1 MARILFISDNILN
14 EGLGIMY
21 LSSYLKA
28 NGHDVDLTL
37 LQDYKRFDDL
47 VDYVEEADPD
57 LVGFS
62 AMTPQVEQ
70 FRPVSRLIKE
80 KTGRTII
87 WGGAHCMFMSED
99 IMNYG
104 CVDIICMGDGE
115 EALLDRCVDRGTNC
129 ASRSVDRSTGAG
141 FLVECQPGFSGDL
154 RAIALGLD
162 GVRLQM
168 AKCVA
173 HVACLG

>member
-47 VDYVEEADPD
+47 VDYVEEADTD

-62 AMTPQVEQ
+62 AMTP
-70 FRPVSRLIKE
+70 
-80 KTGRTII
+80 
-87 WGGAHCMFMSED
+87 
-99 IMNYG
+99 
-104 CVDIICMGDGE
+104 
-115 EALLDRCVDRGTNC
+115 
-129 ASRSVDRSTGAG
+129 
-141 FLVECQPGFSGDL
+141 
-154 RAIALGLD
+154 
-162 GVRLQM
+162 
-168 AKCVA
+168 
-173 HVACLG
+173 